1 MSLQL
6 VIGGTRSGKSRR
18 GERLAAATGQ
28 PVRYIA
34 TADAGDLAFAERIR
48 AHESR
53 RPAEWTVVESGTNL
67 RAVLGGD
74 LDNTAE
80 CVLLDGLGVWI
91 ATVFHHA
98 GVFEAP
104 NAALLARV
112 RTEVLRDV
120 DAIIELAARVE
131 MIVVAEEAGQGVL
144 PADRASRSWLDLQGD
159 AVLRLADA
167 AARVE
172 LVVAGRVT
180 ELQPG

>member
-1 MSLQL
+1 M
-6 VIGGTRSGKSRR
+6 IGGTRSGKSRR
-18 GERLAAATGQ
+18 GERLAAATGR

-34 TADAGDLAFAERIR
+34 TAAAGDAAFAARIE

-53 RPAEWTVVESGTNL
+53 RPAGWKVVESGTNL
-67 RAVLGGD
+67 RAVLVAES
-74 LDNTAE
+74 AE

-98 GVFEAP
+98 GVFEEP
-104 NAALLARV
+104 GDEGLLARV
-112 RTEVLRDV
+112 RTEVLRDI
-120 DAIIELAARVE
+120 DAIIDLAARVHV
-131 MIVVAEEAGQGVL
+131 IVVAEEAGQGVL
-144 PADRASRSWLDLQGD
+144 PPDRASRSWLDLQGD

-180 ELQPG
+180 ELPPG

>member
-1 MSLQL
+1 LSLQL

-18 GERLAAATGQ
+18 GEQLAAAIGR

-34 TADAGDLAFAERIR
+34 TADAGDAAFAERIR
-48 AHESR
+48 AHVAR
-53 RPAEWTVVESGTNL
+53 RPAGWKVVECGTSL
-67 RAVLGGD
+67 RAVLSCD
-74 LDNTAE
+74 LAE

-98 GVFEAP
+98 GVFAAP
-104 NAALLARV
+104 GDELLLARV
-112 RTEVLRDV
+112 RSEVLRDI
-120 DAIIELAARVE
+120 DAIIELANSVE
-131 MIVVAEEAGQGVL
+131 VVVVAEEAGQGVL
-144 PADRASRSWLDLQGD
+144 PPDRASRAWLDLQGD

-167 AARVE
+167 AGRVE

>member
-1 MSLQL
+1 LTLQL

-18 GERLAAATGQ
+18 GERLAAATGRT
-28 PVRYIA
+28 VRSIA
-34 TADAGDLAFAERIR
+34 TADAGDTAFAERIR
-48 AHESR
+48 AHEAR
-53 RPAEWTVVESGTNL
+53 RPAGWQVVESGTNL
-67 RAVLGGD
+67 RGVLVAD
-74 LDNTAE
+74 VAE

-98 GVFEAP
+98 GVFDAP
-104 NAALLARV
+104 GDDALLERV
-112 RTEVLRDV
+112 RAEVLHDI

-131 MIVVAEEAGQGVL
+131 VIVVAEEAGQGVL
-144 PADRASRSWLDLQGD
+144 PPDRASRSWLDLQGD

>member
-1 MSLQL
+1 LSLQL

-18 GERLAAATGQ
+18 GERLAAATGR

-34 TADAGDLAFAERIR
+34 TADAGRDTAFAERIR

-53 RPAEWTVVESGTNL
+53 RPTGWKVVESGTNL
-67 RAVLGGD
+67 RGVLVAD
-74 LDNTAE
+74 VAE

-98 GVFEAP
+98 GVFNAP
-104 NAALLARV
+104 GDDALLERV
-112 RTEVLRDV
+112 RTEVLRDI
-120 DAIIELAARVE
+120 DAIIELASRVE
-131 MIVVAEEAGQGVL
+131 VIVVAEEAGQGVL
-144 PADRASRSWLDLQGD
+144 PPDRASRSWLDLQGD

-172 LVVAGRVT
+172 LVVAGRIT